1 MTNDW
6 GQTQGIRMSAQ
17 SVELQMIGHH
27 GSPELFV
34 TGSLMN
40 IARGSCTLRLIT
52 SGPSGPNGIGHLK
65 IEAMRPVMQAE
76 VNVSQSQFEYLL
88 QTFQGSLPRPATA
101 IFKLKE
107 ELIRLMRAQQA
118 FSAGSRMMQAET
130 DIVKKFLT

>member
-6 GQTQGIRMSAQ
+6 GQTQGIRMSAH
-17 SVELQMIGHH
+17 SVELQMIGHN
-27 GSPELFV
+27 GSPELFI

-40 IARGSCTLRLIT
+40 IARGSCTLRLKT
-52 SGPSGPNGIGHLK
+52 SAPSGPSGIGHLK

-76 VNVSQSQFEYLL
+76 VTVLPSQFAYLL

-107 ELIRLMRAQQA
+107 EL
-118 FSAGSRMMQAET
+118 SVSVAGDLSIEHDMSCTIT
-130 DIVKKFLT
+130 DISWVMPLR